1 MSPPQAVCEK
11 TSCVHPGRPVAN
23 ACPDCPRRK
32 ATMRMAKSKCGEWL
46 PVQLLHNVVVRTGAE
61 TQVCGAGGAA
71 QWIGQRAYPTLTSD
85 QPAGPAAHVPAV
97 HPQRPVSAACADC
110 PRRK

>member
-1 MSPPQAVCEK
+1 MAALALKAPVLAAQRTKAPASSRHSSLIVRASAAAAPEPEFVCPALQAAVCEK

-32 ATMRMAKSKCGEWL
+32 ATMRMAKSKC
-46 PVQLLHNVVVRTGAE
+46 
-61 TQVCGAGGAA
+61 
-71 QWIGQRAYPTLTSD
+71 
-85 QPAGPAAHVPAV
+85 V